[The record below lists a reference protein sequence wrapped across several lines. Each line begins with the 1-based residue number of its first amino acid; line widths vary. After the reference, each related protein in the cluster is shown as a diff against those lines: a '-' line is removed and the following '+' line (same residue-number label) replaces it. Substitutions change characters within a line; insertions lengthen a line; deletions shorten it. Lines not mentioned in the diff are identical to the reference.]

1 LLIDAI
7 AVNIMTNTKKIFI
20 IVGVLFILALGSLL
34 VYNFFFRSTSPNGG
48 TEPSASNG
56 ALPTSPAGRG
66 SETPSSLPGGDGISG
81 GTTSPSATPKSL
93 AALKIKPISQERVLS
108 PTIGGTGKTVKYF
121 SRTSG
126 NVFESD
132 FDGSGIKKL
141 SSVNLSNLIKVI
153 WSPDKDKVVG
163 IFSEKE
169 AIKKYFYDYVNNQ
182 SAVLSEKISY
192 VAWSPDSKKIAYH
205 FIDSSSEQNN
215 ISISNPD
222 GTDWKNIFKTRLD
235 NVIVEWPIKEKISL
249 RTPPSG
255 LAQGVLYAIN
265 STTGDFFKIISDAFG
280 LYVNW
285 SPKGD
290 KILFSSTDS
299 RGKNPTLNLS
309 NEKGTSLKNLKLAG
323 LADKCVWSND
333 DKTIF
338 CALPQE
344 ISQNATWPDDY
355 YKGLVILRDDIY
367 KINLETE
374 QRTKIIGSTD
384 EISYDAQ
391 GLFLSPKE
399 DYLFF
404 VNRGNGLLYSLK
416 TQ

>member
-1 LLIDAI
+1 
-7 AVNIMTNTKKIFI
+7 MTTKKIFI
-20 IVGVLFILALGSLL
+20 IVGVLFVLALASLL
-34 VYNFFFRSTSPNGG
+34 VYNLFFKSTTPSGG
-48 TEPSASNG
+48 GLTESG
-56 ALPTSPAGRG
+56 LPTG
-66 SETPSSLPGGDGISG
+66 LPGENGNSG
-81 GTTSPSATPKSL
+81 GEQISASPSATPDGL
-93 AALKIKPISQERVLS
+93 AALKIKPISQEQALA
-108 PTIGGTGKTVKYF
+108 PTIGVDGKTVKYF
-121 SRTSG
+121 SRANG
-126 NVFESD
+126 NIYESN
-132 FDGSGIKKL
+132 FDGGNLKKI
-141 SSVNLSNLIKVI
+141 SSVNLNNLLKVL
-153 WSPDKDKVVG
+153 WSPDKEKV
-163 IFSEKE
+163 ISFFSEKE
-169 AIKKYFYDYVNNQ
+169 IIKKYFYSYTSNQ
-182 SAVLSEKISY
+182 SSLLNEKIGS

-205 FIDSSSEQNN
+205 FIDPGNEQNN
-215 ISISNPD
+215 ISLSNPD
-222 GTDWKNIFKTRLD
+222 GTNWKNIFKTRLD
-235 NVIVEWPIKEKISL
+235 NVILEWPIKEKISL

-265 STTGDFFKIISDAFG
+265 SETGDFFKVLSDTSG
-280 LYVNW
+280 LYVKW

-309 NEKGTSLKNLKLAG
+309 DEKGANFKKLNLAG

-344 ISQNATWPDDY
+344 ISQNATWPDHY
-355 YKGLVILRDDIY
+355 YKGLVVLRDDIY

-391 GLFLSPKE
+391 ELFLSPKE